1 LFAEGEFLR
10 CRIKGCQMPDVVFGT
25 IESKLVAQIKS
36 ISWGRKWSSSTLPLS
51 ALPED
56 VKNVKSQ
63 ISKGLIQESF

>member
-1 LFAEGEFLR
+1 
-10 CRIKGCQMPDVVFGT
+10 MPDVVFGT